1 MNIYN
6 RVRLY
11 IKRIVNKY
19 FMKVRDGDMFK
30 LKGFQKKIL
39 ADESDSI
46 IVNMSRGGGRTFLC
60 LMKMI
65 KEQPKEC
72 LYLNGIIPKNQSIK
86 RITDKLNY
94 IIENIEHNTVH
105 LVNKSNDNYIEV
117 LYKNGQSTKL
127 YFEKEISYNK
137 QYDLVL
143 MDNLL
148 LQKDLAEGKKYFSTI
163 NISGHISYILGRKDI
178 SIYEVGLK
186 ELIENGLYNNDDNI
200 GQSKKYIGQLSFN
213 NEIDI
218 LCEYDSIFKN
228 DIEKENNI
236 TYNDLIEKYKKE
248 LNKINTSKDTTM
260 YRRDLVNII
269 ESLIKCNQYTK

>member
-72 LYLNGIIPKNQSIK
+72 LYLNGIISKNQSIK

-127 YFEKEISYNK
+127 YFEK
-137 QYDLVL
+137 
-143 MDNLL
+143 
-148 LQKDLAEGKKYFSTI
+148 
-163 NISGHISYILGRKDI
+163 
-178 SIYEVGLK
+178 
-186 ELIENGLYNNDDNI
+186 
-200 GQSKKYIGQLSFN
+200 
-213 NEIDI
+213 
-218 LCEYDSIFKN
+218 
-228 DIEKENNI
+228 
-236 TYNDLIEKYKKE
+236 
-248 LNKINTSKDTTM
+248 
-260 YRRDLVNII
+260 
-269 ESLIKCNQYTK
+269 

>member
-1 MNIYN
+1 
-6 RVRLY
+6 
-11 IKRIVNKY
+11 
-19 FMKVRDGDMFK
+19 
-30 LKGFQKKIL
+30 
-39 ADESDSI
+39 
-46 IVNMSRGGGRTFLC
+46 
-60 LMKMI
+60 
-65 KEQPKEC
+65 
-72 LYLNGIIPKNQSIK
+72 
-86 RITDKLNY
+86 
-94 IIENIEHNTVH
+94 
-105 LVNKSNDNYIEV
+105 
-117 LYKNGQSTKL
+117 
-127 YFEKEISYNK
+127 
-137 QYDLVL
+137 

-148 LQKDLAEGKKYFSTI
+148 LQKDLAKGKKYFSTI
-163 NISGHISYILGRKDI
+163 NISGNIKIILGRKDI

-186 ELIENGLYNNDDNI
+186 ELIDNGLYNNDNSI

-228 DIEKENNI
+228 DVEKENNI